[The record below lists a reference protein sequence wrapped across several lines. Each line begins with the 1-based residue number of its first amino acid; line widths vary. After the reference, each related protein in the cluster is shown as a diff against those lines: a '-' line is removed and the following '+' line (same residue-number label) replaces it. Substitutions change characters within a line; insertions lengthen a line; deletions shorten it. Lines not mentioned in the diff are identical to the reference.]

1 MNGTGYQA
9 RSGAARR
16 RAVLPRAAA
25 KTMPVAAPSRP
36 PVQDR
41 PALHRGPMLLL
52 LASTVLV
59 PGPLLAQTPY
69 SGSAASRTS
78 SYSSTSSGGTGYGT
92 PATSGRTATGAL
104 GSSNGIS
111 PVAGNPIPTGANTG
125 TNNPYGDPYAQ
136 DAGVDDPNQPL
147 NGRLLAEQQGVADES
162 GQPAELD
169 LNQPVEGP
177 LNPSELNRDG
187 AENPLARADDGLGV
201 RLGTF
206 TLRPS
211 VNQSINHETERTGT
225 GRASRNYLATAIRG
239 TLSSDWSRHAL
250 TVTGEGTFEKT
261 LSGRTSNSA
270 DFEPEGRI
278 DSNLRL
284 DLSND
289 TIANITGNYALERES
304 NSDPNAVSGAAMQST
319 VQRFGGG
326 VAVQRDFGVLRGTAA
341 VTVARS
347 VYGDADLADGTSV
360 SRADRDRTGFDGRLR
375 IGYELSPAIIPFLE
389 IAAGRAVYD
398 QRFDSSGYRRSSNNY
413 AARTGVEFDFSEKL
427 RGELGVGYV
436 VAKYDDGRLSDLGAV
451 AFDGNA
457 TWSPRRGT
465 DVDFGLRTTLQDATA
480 PGANGWAEYRFST
493 AVQHQMRNDLIA
505 RLTGATTLRDF
516 PTGSDEHTYELGAG
530 ITYRLNR
537 YLDLTGD
544 VTYEHEENG
553 GGTPTKTVQI
563 GAGLT
568 LRR

>member
-1 MNGTGYQA
+1 MNGTGKQA
-9 RSGAARR
+9 RSGAPRQ
-16 RAVLPRAAA
+16 RAMSQCASMAD
-25 KTMPVAAPSRP
+25 AAPSAGPARP
-36 PVQDR
+36 TAQNN
-41 PALHRGPMLLL
+41 PALRRGPMLFL
-52 LASTVLV
+52 LASTVLA
-59 PGPLLAQTPY
+59 PGALMAQTAYPGTAANRTNAY
-69 SGSAASRTS
+69 STTANS
-78 SYSSTSSGGTGYGT
+78 GTGYGT
-92 PATSGRTATGAL
+92 SATSGNPSTGTL
-104 GSSNGIS
+104 GSANGIS
-111 PVAGNPIPTGANTG
+111 PVAGNPIPTGATD
-125 TNNPYGDPYAQ
+125 PYGDPNAQ
-136 DAGVDDPNQPL
+136 DDTANDPNQPP
-147 NGRLLAEQQGVADES
+147 NGRQAADQQGLVDENA
-162 GQPAELD
+162 QAAELD

-177 LNPSELNRDG
+177 LNPPELNRDG
-187 AENPLARADDGLGV
+187 VEDPLTRTDDGMGV

-211 VNQSINHETERTGT
+211 VNQSINHETERTGA
-225 GRASRNYLATAIRG
+225 GKASRNYLSTAIRG

-278 DSNLRL
+278 DSDLRL

-304 NSDPNAVSGAAMQST
+304 NSDPNAVSGAATQST

-326 VAVQRDFGVLRGTAA
+326 ASIQRDFGVMRGTAA
-341 VTVARS
+341 VSVARS
-347 VYGDADLADGTSV
+347 VYGDVDLSDGTSV
-360 SRADRDRTGFDGRLR
+360 SRSDRDRTGFDGRLR
-375 IGYELSPAIIPFLE
+375 VGYELSPAIIPFLE
-389 IAAGRAVYD
+389 VAAGRAVYD
-398 QRFDSSGYRRSSNNY
+398 ERFDSSGYRRSSNNY
-413 AARTGVEFDFSEKL
+413 AVRSGVEFDFSEKL
-427 RGELGVGYV
+427 RGELGVGYI
-436 VAKYDDGRLSDLGAV
+436 VAKYDDNRLDDLGAV

-465 DVDFGLRTTLQDATA
+465 DIDFGLRTTLQDATA
-480 PGANGWAEYRFST
+480 AGANGWAEYRFST

-516 PTGSDEHTYELGAG
+516 PDARNESTYELGAG
-530 ITYRLNR
+530 ITYQLNR

-544 VTYEHEENG
+544 VTYEHEENAG
-553 GGTPTKTVQI
+553 ASPTKTVQI

>member
-1 MNGTGYQA
+1 MPSVAPARPQA
-9 RSGAARR
+9 YS
-16 RAVLPRAAA
+16 
-25 KTMPVAAPSRP
+25 
-36 PVQDR
+36 Q
-41 PALHRGPMLLL
+41 PATRRGPLLMLL
-52 LASTVLV
+52 ATTVLV
-59 PGPLLAQTPY
+59 PGALWAQTPY
-69 SGSAASRTS
+69 TGASANRPASYFTS
-78 SYSSTSSGGTGYGT
+78 ADGGTAYGT
-92 PATSGRTATGAL
+92 RTNSASAPTGAL

-111 PVAGNPIPTGANTG
+111 PVSSGNPIPTGAAD
-125 TNNPYGDPYAQ
+125 PYGDTNAQ
-136 DAGVDDPNQPL
+136 DTDADDPNQPL
-147 NGRLLAEQQGVADES
+147 NGRQANTEDGLVDEAGQQ
-162 GQPAELD
+162 AELD
-169 LNQPVEGP
+169 LNQPVEGT
-177 LNPSELNRDG
+177 LNPPELNRDG
-187 AENPLARADDGLGV
+187 AESPLASTDDGLGV

-206 TLRPS
+206 RLRPS
-211 VNQSINHETERTGT
+211 VNQSINHETERTGA
-225 GRASRNYLATAIRG
+225 GKASRNYLATAIRG

-270 DFEPEGRI
+270 DFEPEGRL
-278 DSNLRL
+278 DADLRL

-304 NSDPNAVSGAAMQST
+304 NSDPNAVAGASTQST

-326 VAVQRDFGVLRGTAA
+326 VAVQRDFGVMRGTAA
-341 VTVARS
+341 LSVARS
-347 VYGDADLADGTSV
+347 VYGDVDLSDGTSV
-360 SRADRDRTGFDGRLR
+360 SRGDRDRTGFDGRLR
-375 IGYELSPAIIPFLE
+375 VGYELSPAIIPFLE
-389 IAAGRAVYD
+389 VAAGRGVYD
-398 QRFDSSGYRRSSNNY
+398 QRFDSSGYQRSSNNY
-413 AARTGVEFDFSEKL
+413 AARTGIEFDFSEKL

-465 DVDFGLRTTLQDATA
+465 DIDFGLRTTLQDATA
-480 PGANGWAEYRFST
+480 AGANGWAEYRFST
-493 AVQHQMRNDLIA
+493 AVQHQLRSDLIA

-516 PTGSDEHTYELGAG
+516 PTGSDESTYELGAG

-544 VTYEHEENG
+544 VTYEHEENAG
-553 GGTPTKTVQI
+553 SSPTKTVQI

>member
-1 MNGTGYQA
+1 MNGTAHQA
-9 RSGAARR
+9 RSGAPRGRDASLRVAAADARR
-16 RAVLPRAAA
+16 PQPPTFPSPQHCRLLQRASILVLF
-25 KTMPVAAPSRP
+25 
-36 PVQDR
+36 
-41 PALHRGPMLLL
+41 
-52 LASTVLV
+52 ASTMLA
-59 PGPLLAQTPY
+59 PGALWAQT
-69 SGSAASRTS
+69 ASS
-78 SYSSTSSGGTGYGT
+78 
-92 PATSGRTATGAL
+92 ATSPNRTAIYSTTANAGAANGSTPTGAL
-104 GSSNGIS
+104 G
-111 PVAGNPIPTGANTG
+111 T
-125 TNNPYGDPYAQ
+125 DPYAA
-136 DAGVDDPNQPL
+136 DATDDNPNQPA
-147 NGRLLAEQQGVADES
+147 NGRQADDQQALVDEN
-162 GQPAELD
+162 GEPAELD

-177 LNPSELNRDG
+177 LNPAEPNRDG
-187 AENPLARADDGLGV
+187 VENPISRADDGMGV

-206 TLRPS
+206 TLRPT
-211 VNQSINHETERTGT
+211 VNQSINHESERTAT
-225 GRASRNYLATAIRG
+225 GRASRNYLSTAIRG

-278 DSNLRL
+278 DSDLRL

-304 NSDPNAVSGAAMQST
+304 NSDPNAVSGASTQST

-326 VAVQRDFGVLRGTAA
+326 VAVQRDFGVMRGTAA
-341 VTVARS
+341 VSVARS
-347 VYGDADLADGTSV
+347 VYGDVDLADGTSI

-375 IGYELSPAIIPFLE
+375 VGYELSPAIIPFLE
-389 IAAGRAVYD
+389 VAAGRAVYD
-398 QRFDSSGYRRSSNNY
+398 ERIDSSGYRRSSNNY
-413 AARTGVEFDFSEKL
+413 AVRSGVEFDFSEKL

-436 VAKYDDGRLSDLGAV
+436 VARYDDARLDDLGAV

-465 DVDFGLRTTLQDATA
+465 DVTFGLRTTLQDATA
-480 PGANGWAEYRFST
+480 AGANGWAEYRFSS

-516 PTGSDEHTYELGAG
+516 PDARNESTYELGAG
-530 ITYRLNR
+530 ITYQINR

-544 VTYEHEENG
+544 VTYEHEENS
-553 GGTPTKTVQI
+553 GGTPTRTVQI

>member
-1 MNGTGYQA
+1 MNGTGHKA
-9 RSGAARR
+9 RSGAARK
-16 RAVLPRAAA
+16 RAASPCA
-25 KTMPVAAPSRP
+25 CPLTDAAPSISPARP
-36 PVQDR
+36 QPLRQ
-41 PALHRGPMLLL
+41 PAIRRGPVLML
-52 LASTVLV
+52 LASTVLA
-59 PGPLLAQTPY
+59 PGLVFAQTPY
-69 SGSAASRTS
+69 SGSSTTRPAAYSTTS
-78 SYSSTSSGGTGYGT
+78 NGSSGYGT
-92 PATSGRTATGAL
+92 AATSGSSPTGPL
-104 GSSNGIS
+104 GSGNGIS
-111 PVAGNPIPTGANTG
+111 PVAGNPIPTGSAD
-125 TNNPYGDPYAQ
+125 PYGDPYAQ
-136 DAGVDDPNQPL
+136 ETTGDDPNQPL
-147 NGRLLAEQQGVADES
+147 NGRQTAGQEGLADET
-162 GQPAELD
+162 GEAAELD

-177 LNPSELNRDG
+177 LNPPELNRDG
-187 AENPLARADDGLGV
+187 IDNPLPRTDDGLGV

-211 VNQSINHETERTGT
+211 VNQSINHETERTGA
-225 GRASRNYLATAIRG
+225 GKASRNYLSTAIRG

-278 DSNLRL
+278 DADLRL

-304 NSDPNAVSGAAMQST
+304 NSDPNAVAGASTQST

-326 VAVQRDFGVLRGTAA
+326 ASIERDFGVMRGTAA
-341 VTVARS
+341 VSVARS
-347 VYGDADLADGTSV
+347 VYGDVDLSDGTSV
-360 SRADRDRTGFDGRLR
+360 SRGDRDRTGFDGRLR
-375 IGYELSPAIIPFLE
+375 VGYELSPAIIPFLE
-389 IAAGRAVYD
+389 VAAGRAVYD
-398 QRFDSSGYRRSSNNY
+398 ERFDSSGYRRSSNNY
-413 AARTGVEFDFSEKL
+413 AVRSGVEFDFSEKL
-427 RGELGVGYV
+427 RGELGVGYI
-436 VAKYDDGRLSDLGAV
+436 VAKYDDNRLDELGAV

-465 DVDFGLRTTLQDATA
+465 DIDFGLRTTLQDATA
-480 PGANGWAEYRFST
+480 AGANGWAEYRFST
-493 AVQHQMRNDLIA
+493 ALQHQMRSDLIA

-516 PTGSDEHTYELGAG
+516 PSGSNESTYELGAG

-544 VTYEHEENG
+544 VTYEHEENAG
-553 GGTPTKTVQI
+553 GSPTKTVQI

>member
-1 MNGTGYQA
+1 
-9 RSGAARR
+9 
-16 RAVLPRAAA
+16 
-25 KTMPVAAPSRP
+25 
-36 PVQDR
+36 
-41 PALHRGPMLLL
+41 MLVL

-59 PGPLLAQTPY
+59 PGILLAQTPY
-69 SGSAASRTS
+69 SGSSTSRPN
-78 SYSSTSSGGTGYGT
+78 SYSNAANGSAGYGT
-92 PATSGRTATGAL
+92 AATAGSTPTGAL

-111 PVAGNPIPTGANTG
+111 PVAGNPIPTGSTD
-125 TNNPYGDPYAQ
+125 PYGDPDAQ
-136 DAGVDDPNQPL
+136 DAGTEDPNQPL
-147 NGRLLAEQQGVADES
+147 NGRQANAEDGLVDET
-162 GQPAELD
+162 GQTAELD

-177 LNPSELNRDG
+177 LNPPELNRDG

-211 VNQSINHETERTGT
+211 VNQSINHETERTGA
-225 GRASRNYLATAIRG
+225 GKASRNYLSTAIRG

-278 DSNLRL
+278 DADLRL

-304 NSDPNAVSGAAMQST
+304 NSDPNAVAGASTQST

-326 VAVQRDFGVLRGTAA
+326 VAVQRDFGVMRGTAA
-341 VTVARS
+341 LSVARS
-347 VYGDADLADGTSV
+347 VYGDVDLADGTTV
-360 SRADRDRTGFDGRLR
+360 SRGDRDRTGFDGRLR

-389 IAAGRAVYD
+389 VAAGRAVYD
-398 QRFDSSGYRRSSNNY
+398 QRFDTSGYQRSSDNY
-413 AARTGVEFDFSEKL
+413 AARTGIEFDFSEKL

-436 VAKYDDGRLSDLGAV
+436 VARYDDGRLSDLGAV
-451 AFDGNA
+451 AVDGNA

-465 DVDFGLRTTLQDATA
+465 DIDFGLRTTLQDATA

-493 AVQHQMRNDLIA
+493 AVQHQMRSDLIA

-516 PTGSDEHTYELGAG
+516 PSGSDESTYELGAG

-544 VTYEHEENG
+544 VTYEHEENTG
-553 GGTPTKTVQI
+553 SSPTKTVQI

>member
-1 MNGTGYQA
+1 
-9 RSGAARR
+9 
-16 RAVLPRAAA
+16 
-25 KTMPVAAPSRP
+25 
-36 PVQDR
+36 
-41 PALHRGPMLLL
+41 MLVL

-59 PGPLLAQTPY
+59 PSIALAQTTYP
-69 SGSAASRTS
+69 GTATNRAS
-78 SYSSTSSGGTGYGT
+78 SYSTTANGGTGYGT
-92 PATSGRTATGAL
+92 PATSGSLPTGAL

-111 PVAGNPIPTGANTG
+111 PVAGNPIPTGSPD
-125 TNNPYGDPYAQ
+125 PYGDPNAQ
-136 DAGVDDPNQPL
+136 DAGADDPNQAQNQIL
-147 NGRLLAEQQGVADES
+147 NGRQANGRGTDQDGLVDET
-162 GQPAELD
+162 GQAAELD

-177 LNPSELNRDG
+177 LNPPELNRDG
-187 AENPLARADDGLGV
+187 IDNPLPRTDDGLGV

-211 VNQSINHETERTGT
+211 VNQSINHETERTGA
-225 GRASRNYLATAIRG
+225 GKASRNYLSTAIRG

-278 DSNLRL
+278 DADLRL
-284 DLSND
+284 DLSNE

-304 NSDPNAVSGAAMQST
+304 NSDPNAVAGASTQST

-326 VAVQRDFGVLRGTAA
+326 VAVQRDFGVMRGTAA
-341 VTVARS
+341 LSVARS
-347 VYGDADLADGTSV
+347 VYGDVDLSDGTTV
-360 SRADRDRTGFDGRLR
+360 SRGDRDRTGFDGRLR

-389 IAAGRAVYD
+389 VAAGRAVYD
-398 QRFDSSGYRRSSNNY
+398 QRFDGSGYQRSSNNY
-413 AARTGVEFDFSEKL
+413 AVRSGVEFDFSEKL

-436 VAKYDDGRLSDLGAV
+436 VAKYDDSRLDDLGAV

-465 DVDFGLRTTLQDATA
+465 DIDFGLRTTLQDATA
-480 PGANGWAEYRFST
+480 AGANGWAEYRFST

-516 PTGSDEHTYELGAG
+516 PSGSDESTYELGAG

-544 VTYEHEENG
+544 VTYEHEENAG
-553 GGTPTKTVQI
+553 GSPTKTVQI

>member
-1 MNGTGYQA
+1 MNGTGKQA
-9 RSGAARR
+9 RSGAPRQ
-16 RAVLPRAAA
+16 RAVFSHAAV
-25 KTMPVAAPSRP
+25 TPDPAPSFSPARP
-36 PVQDR
+36 TWQDR
-41 PALHRGPMLLL
+41 PALRRGPMLLL
-52 LASTVLV
+52 LASTVLA
-59 PGPLLAQTPY
+59 PGALYAQTPY
-69 SGSAASRTS
+69 PDTAASRTNA
-78 SYSSTSSGGTGYGT
+78 YSTTANGGTGYGT
-92 PATSGRTATGAL
+92 SAASGRPATGAL

-111 PVAGNPIPTGANTG
+111 PVSGNPAPTGATD
-125 TNNPYGDPYAQ
+125 PYGDPDAQ
-136 DAGVDDPNQPL
+136 ENADADPNQPL
-147 NGRLLAEQQGVADES
+147 NGRQAGDRQGPIDENA
-162 GQPAELD
+162 QAAELD

-177 LNPSELNRDG
+177 LNPPELNRDG
-187 AENPLARADDGLGV
+187 VEDPLTRADDGMGV

-225 GRASRNYLATAIRG
+225 GKASRNYLSTAIRG

-278 DSNLRL
+278 DTDLRL

-304 NSDPNAVSGAAMQST
+304 NSDPNAVSNATTQST

-326 VAVQRDFGVLRGTAA
+326 ASIQRDFGVMRGTAA
-341 VTVARS
+341 VSVARS
-347 VYGDADLADGTSV
+347 VYGDVDLSDGTSV
-360 SRADRDRTGFDGRLR
+360 SRSDRDRTGFDGRLR
-375 IGYELSPAIIPFLE
+375 VGYELSPAIIPFLE
-389 IAAGRAVYD
+389 VAAGRAVYD
-398 QRFDSSGYRRSSNNY
+398 ERFDSSGYRRSSNNY
-413 AARTGVEFDFSEKL
+413 AVRSGVEFDFSEKL
-427 RGELGVGYV
+427 RGELGVGYI
-436 VAKYDDGRLSDLGAV
+436 VAKYDDNRLDDLGAV

-465 DVDFGLRTTLQDATA
+465 DIDFGLRTTLQDATA
-480 PGANGWAEYRFST
+480 AGANGWAEYRFST
-493 AVQHQMRNDLIA
+493 GLQHQMRNDLIA
-505 RLTGATTLRDF
+505 RLSGATTLRDF
-516 PTGSDEHTYELGAG
+516 PSGSNESTYELGAG
-530 ITYRLNR
+530 ITYQLNR

-544 VTYEHEENG
+544 VTYEHEENAG
-553 GGTPTKTVQI
+553 ASPTKTVQI

>member
-1 MNGTGYQA
+1 
-9 RSGAARR
+9 
-16 RAVLPRAAA
+16 
-25 KTMPVAAPSRP
+25 
-36 PVQDR
+36 
-41 PALHRGPMLLL
+41 MLVL
-52 LASTVLV
+52 LASTLLM
-59 PGPLLAQTPY
+59 PGAPSAQSPY
-69 SGSAASRTS
+69 SGQSGTRPTSAAT
-78 SYSSTSSGGTGYGT
+78 
-92 PATSGRTATGAL
+92 ATSGTSYRTTAAARSPSTGAL
-104 GSSNGIS
+104 GASNGIT
-111 PVAGNPIPTGANTG
+111 PLAGMPANPADPA
-125 TNNPYGDPYAQ
+125 GDPYADP
-136 DAGVDDPNQPL
+136 DAAPAGFGDPRQPMDGQAAGDPRGPDDAAPL
-147 NGRLLAEQQGVADES
+147 
-162 GQPAELD
+162 AELD

-177 LNPSELNRDG
+177 LNPPEPDRDG
-187 AENPLARADDGLGV
+187 IDNPLTRSDDGMGV

-211 VNQSINHETERTGT
+211 VNQSVNHETERTVN
-225 GRASRNYLATAIRG
+225 GRASRNYLSTAIRG

-278 DSNLRL
+278 DTDLRL

-289 TIANITGNYALERES
+289 TIANLTGNYALERES
-304 NSDPNAVSGAAMQST
+304 NSDPNAVAGASTQST

-326 VAVQRDFGVLRGTAA
+326 AAVERDFGVLRGTAA
-341 VTVARS
+341 VAVARS
-347 VYGDADLADGTSV
+347 VYGDVDLSDGTRV
-360 SRADRDRTGFDGRLR
+360 SRSDRDRTGFDGRLR

-389 IAAGRAVYD
+389 FAAGRAVYD
-398 QRFDSSGYRRSSNNY
+398 ERVDSSGYRRSSNNY

-436 VAKYDDGRLSDLGAV
+436 VARYDDGRLSDLGAL
-451 AFDGNA
+451 ALDGNA

-465 DVDFGLRTTLQDATA
+465 DIDFGLRTTLQDATA

-493 AVQHQMRNDLIA
+493 AVQHQLRNDLIA

-516 PTGSDEHTYELGAG
+516 PSGRDESTYELGAG
-530 ITYRLNR
+530 ITYRINR

-544 VTYEHEENG
+544 VTYEHEENAS
-553 GGTPTKTVQI
+553 TSPTRTVQI